1 MQKVEVR
8 KDVSER
14 IQRTYDIANRLDE
27 QIRTNKNNIQEI
39 DQREKNLQE
48 RLEALRDTPILSTHT
63 CHSENREV
71 INFQNYRRN
80 PMEFLERMEEFIERY
95 RETRWDRIREMLDET
110 FRNTRDNWW
119 IAVRPEITNLN
130 EFKRQFK
137 EKYWSETAQNK
148 VRMDIFYG
156 KYDACKG
163 QSPTS
168 YILRKICLA
177 RKLIPPIPEECL
189 VRQLAGHYRYGICL
203 LYSSRCV

>member
-1 MQKVEVR
+1 MCIR
-8 KDVSER
+8 D
-14 IQRTYDIANRLDE
+14 RL
-27 QIRTNKNNIQEI
+27 N
-39 DQREKNLQE
+39 
-48 RLEALRDTPILSTHT
+48 THT
-63 CHSENREV
+63 CHSKNREV

-80 PMEFLERMEEFIERY
+80 PMEFLERMEKFIERN

-119 IAVRPEITNLN
+119 IAVRPEITNLV

-156 KYDACKG
+156 KYDASNG

-168 YILRKICLA
+168 YFLGKICLA
-177 RKLIPPIPEECL
+177 RKLI
-189 VRQLAGHYRYGICL
+189 CL
-203 LYSSRCV
+203 LYTSRCV